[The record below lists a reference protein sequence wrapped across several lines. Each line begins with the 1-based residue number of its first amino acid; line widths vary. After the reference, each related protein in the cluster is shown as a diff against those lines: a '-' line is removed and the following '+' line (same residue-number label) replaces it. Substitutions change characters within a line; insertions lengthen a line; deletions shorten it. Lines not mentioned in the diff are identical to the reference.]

1 MSISHRIRY
10 DVLKRPMAVI
20 GLILIA
26 VHLVLA
32 LLSPWIAP
40 YDPTELV
47 GGRAQAP
54 GAEFWMG
61 TDVLGRDFLSRLLY
75 GGRLALLVSFTGVVI
90 AVVTGSI
97 VGIACAYVGGAFD
110 AVVMRVCDVKL
121 AIPGILFVAL
131 FVTGFGESV
140 PVLVTL
146 IGIVYLPGVVR
157 IVRAQALTQI
167 GLSYVKAAQLRGE
180 STLAIVVREILPN
193 TRDVVYVELAI
204 RMSHAVLLLSA
215 MSFLG
220 LGISP
225 PTPDWGLMVAEGVG
239 QISFAPWLVVLPAA
253 FISTLVLGLNFGAEA
268 LANALGMDAARGHA
282 GSS

>member
-1 MSISHRIRY
+1 MMTPSLRLAA
-10 DVLKRPMAVI
+10 LKRPMAVV
-20 GLILIA
+20 GLALVA
-26 VHLVLA
+26 LHLSLA
-32 LLSPWIAP
+32 LLSPWISP
-40 YDPTELV
+40 FDPTELV
-47 GGRAQAP
+47 GGRAQPP
-54 GAEFWMG
+54 GSEFWMG
-61 TDVLGRDFLSRLLY
+61 TDVLGRDFLSRLLH

-90 AVVTGSI
+90 AVVAGSV
-97 VGIACAYVGGAFD
+97 VGIAAAYLGGVFD
-110 AVVMRVCDVKL
+110 AIVMRLCDLKL

-146 IGIVYLPGVVR
+146 IGIVYFPGVIR

-167 GLSYVKAAQLRGE
+167 GLGYVKAAQLRGE
-180 STLAIVVREILPN
+180 RTLSVVVREILPN
-193 TRDVVYVELAI
+193 TLDVVYVELAI